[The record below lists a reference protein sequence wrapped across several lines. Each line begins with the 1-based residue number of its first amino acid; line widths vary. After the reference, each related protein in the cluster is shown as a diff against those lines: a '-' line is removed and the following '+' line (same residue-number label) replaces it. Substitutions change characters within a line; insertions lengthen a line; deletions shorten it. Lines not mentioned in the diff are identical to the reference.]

1 MEDTECPSNVRV
13 DVSMDRS
20 VSVSADG
27 PEAAATE
34 QAVVGDGPE
43 VVGPVYKVGP
53 HLCHLTAGATR
64 IT

>member
-1 MEDTECPSNVRV
+1 MEDTECPPNVRV

-20 VSVSADG
+20 VSVSPDG

-43 VVGPVYKVGP
+43 VYKVGP